1 MEVIEVKENLNQMK
15 NKLLHFALDL
25 FSDSD
30 DEEQDS
36 IFAQVKIYRTTSVR
50 IFEYVIGIQLLAIWL
65 LTIANIIHAAAEE
78 WQSILIVAVFGTVSV
93 GLSFRHSYHPSAYDL
108 PFVKIVNAQ
117 QVRCLSL
124 CSRLQSVV
132 VALFF
137 IWGGCAEWI
146 EVGESIF
153 LGGMITCLALLVLN
167 CIFFTY
173 KIYKLRNLVEV
184 EAPSPTIR
192 NEKLL
197 IVGTLVLSIA
207 VGFGVHY
214 IPFWDSLPG
223 LLSGFLRGLVSIAL
237 IAGIIWAGNRFFGL
251 FREIGK
257 ESSDSPD
264 KR

>member
-1 MEVIEVKENLNQMK
+1 MK

-25 FSDSD
+25 FSASD

-36 IFAQVKIYRTTSVR
+36 IFAQVKIYRTASVR
-50 IFEYVIGIQLLAIWL
+50 IFEYVIGILLLVLWL
-65 LTIANIIHAAAEE
+65 LTIGNIIHAAAEE
-78 WQSILIVAVFGTVSV
+78 WQSYLIVAIFGTVSV
-93 GLSFRHSYHPSAYDL
+93 GLSFRHSYHPSANDL
-108 PFVKIVNAQ
+108 PFVKIVNAR
-117 QVRCLSL
+117 QVHYLSL
-124 CSRLQSVV
+124 CGRLQSVV
-132 VALFF
+132 FALFF
-137 IWGGCAEWI
+137 IWVGCAEWI
-146 EVGESIF
+146 EGESIF

-173 KIYKLRNLVEV
+173 KIYKLRKLVEV
-184 EAPSPTIR
+184 PSSPTIR

-197 IVGTLVLSIA
+197 IVGTLVLTIA

-251 FREIGK
+251 FREIDK

-264 KR
+264 KQ

>member
-1 MEVIEVKENLNQMK
+1 MK

-50 IFEYVIGIQLLAIWL
+50 IFEYVIGILLLAIWL
-65 LTIANIIHAAAEE
+65 LTIGNITHVAAEE
-78 WQSILIVAVFGTVSV
+78 WHSCLIIAVVGTVSV

-108 PFVKIVNAQ
+108 PFVKIVNAR

-124 CSRLQSVV
+124 CGRLQSVV
-132 VALFF
+132 YALFF
-137 IWGGCAEWI
+137 IWVCCAEWI
-146 EVGESIF
+146 ESESIF
-153 LGGMITCLALLVLN
+153 LGGMITALALLVLN
-167 CIFFTY
+167 CIFF
-173 KIYKLRNLVEV
+173 IYRIYRLRHLVEV
-184 EAPSPTIR
+184 APSPTIR

-197 IVGTLVLSIA
+197 IVGTLVLTIA
-207 VGFGVHY
+207 VGFGVHCL
-214 IPFWDSLPG
+214 PFWDSLPS

-251 FREIGK
+251 FREIDK

-264 KR
+264 KQ

>member
-1 MEVIEVKENLNQMK
+1 MEVIEVIENLNQMK
-15 NKLLHFALDL
+15 KKLLHFALDL
-25 FSDSD
+25 FSASD

-36 IFAQVKIYRTTSVR
+36 IFAQVKIYRTASVR
-50 IFEYVIGIQLLAIWL
+50 IFEYIIGILLLAIWL
-65 LTIANIIHAAAEE
+65 LTIVNITHVAAEE
-78 WQSILIVAVFGTVSV
+78 WHFCLIIAVVGTVSV
-93 GLSFRHSYHPSAYDL
+93 GLSFRHSYHPSASDL
-108 PFVKIVNAQ
+108 PFVKIVNAR

-124 CSRLQSVV
+124 CGRLQSVV
-132 VALFF
+132 YALFF

-146 EVGESIF
+146 ESESVF

-173 KIYKLRNLVEV
+173 KIYKLRHLVEV
-184 EAPSPTIR
+184 PSSPTIR

-197 IVGTLVLSIA
+197 IVGTLVLTIA

-223 LLSGFLRGLVSIAL
+223 LLSGFLKGFVTIFL
-237 IAGIIWAGNRFFGL
+237 IVGIIWAGNRFFGL
-251 FREIGK
+251 FREIDK

-264 KR
+264 KQ

>member
-1 MEVIEVKENLNQMK
+1 MK

-25 FSDSD
+25 FSASD

-36 IFAQVKIYRTTSVR
+36 IFAQVKIYRTASVR
-50 IFEYVIGIQLLAIWL
+50 VFEYVIGIQLLAIWL
-65 LTIANIIHAAAEE
+65 LAIVNITHVAAEE
-78 WQSILIVAVFGTVSV
+78 WHSCLIIAVVGTVSV

-108 PFVKIVNAQ
+108 PFVKIVNAR
-117 QVRCLSL
+117 QVHCLSL
-124 CSRLQSVV
+124 CGRLQSVV
-132 VALFF
+132 YALFF
-137 IWGGCAEWI
+137 IWVSCAEWI
-146 EVGESIF
+146 EGESIF

-173 KIYKLRNLVEV
+173 KIYKLRHLVEV
-184 EAPSPTIR
+184 PSSPTIR

-197 IVGTLVLSIA
+197 IVGTLVLTIA

-214 IPFWDSLPG
+214 LPFWDSLPS
-223 LLSGFLRGLVSIAL
+223 LLSGFLKGFVTIVL
-237 IAGIIWAGNRFFGL
+237 IVGIIWAGNRFFGL
-251 FREIGK
+251 FREIDK

>member
-1 MEVIEVKENLNQMK
+1 MK

-25 FSDSD
+25 FSASD

-36 IFAQVKIYRTTSVR
+36 IFAQVKIYRTASVR
-50 IFEYVIGIQLLAIWL
+50 VFEYVIGIQLLAIWL
-65 LTIANIIHAAAEE
+65 LAIVNITHVAAEE
-78 WQSILIVAVFGTVSV
+78 WHSCLIFAVVGTVSV

-108 PFVKIVNAQ
+108 PFVKIVNAR
-117 QVRCLSL
+117 QVHCLSL
-124 CSRLQSVV
+124 CGRLQSVV
-132 VALFF
+132 YALFF
-137 IWGGCAEWI
+137 IWVSCAEWI
-146 EVGESIF
+146 EGESIF

-173 KIYKLRNLVEV
+173 KIYKLRHLVEV
-184 EAPSPTIR
+184 PSSPTIR

-197 IVGTLVLSIA
+197 IVGTLVLTIA

-214 IPFWDSLPG
+214 LPFWDSLPS

-251 FREIGK
+251 FREIDK

>member
-1 MEVIEVKENLNQMK
+1 MK
-15 NKLLHFALDL
+15 NKLLHFVLDL

-36 IFAQVKIYRTTSVR
+36 IFAQVKIYRTASVR
-50 IFEYVIGIQLLAIWL
+50 IFEYIIGIQLLAIWL
-65 LTIANIIHAAAEE
+65 LIIRNIIHAAAEE
-78 WQSILIVAVFGTVSV
+78 WHSYLIVAIFGTVSV
-93 GLSFRHSYHPSAYDL
+93 VLSFRHSYHPSAYDL
-108 PFVKIVNAQ
+108 PFVKIVNAR

-132 VALFF
+132 FALFF

-146 EVGESIF
+146 EIESESIF
-153 LGGMITCLALLVLN
+153 LGGIITIIALLVLN

-223 LLSGFLRGLVSIAL
+223 LVSGVLRGFVSIIL
-237 IAGIIWAGNRFFGL
+237 IVGIIWAGNRFFGL
-251 FREIGK
+251 FREIDKG
-257 ESSDSPD
+257 ESDSPD

>member
-1 MEVIEVKENLNQMK
+1 
-15 NKLLHFALDL
+15 
-25 FSDSD
+25 
-30 DEEQDS
+30 
-36 IFAQVKIYRTTSVR
+36 
-50 IFEYVIGIQLLAIWL
+50 
-65 LTIANIIHAAAEE
+65 
-78 WQSILIVAVFGTVSV
+78 
-93 GLSFRHSYHPSAYDL
+93 
-108 PFVKIVNAQ
+108 
-117 QVRCLSL
+117 
-124 CSRLQSVV
+124 
-132 VALFF
+132 
-137 IWGGCAEWI
+137 
-146 EVGESIF
+146 
-153 LGGMITCLALLVLN
+153 MITCLALLVLN

-223 LLSGFLRGLVSIAL
+223 LVSGVLRGLVSIAL

-251 FREIGK
+251 FREIDK

>member
-1 MEVIEVKENLNQMK
+1 MK

-25 FSDSD
+25 FSASD

-36 IFAQVKIYRTTSVR
+36 IFAQVKIYRTASVR

-65 LTIANIIHAAAEE
+65 LTIVNITHVAAEE
-78 WQSILIVAVFGTVSV
+78 WHSCLIIAVVGTVSV

-108 PFVKIVNAQ
+108 PFVKIVNAR
-117 QVRCLSL
+117 QVHYLSL
-124 CSRLQSVV
+124 CGRLQSVV
-132 VALFF
+132 YALFF
-137 IWGGCAEWI
+137 IWVCCAEWI
-146 EVGESIF
+146 ESESIF
-153 LGGMITCLALLVLN
+153 LGGMITALALLVLN

-173 KIYKLRNLVEV
+173 KIYKLRHLVEV
-184 EAPSPTIR
+184 PSSPTIR

-197 IVGTLVLSIA
+197 IVGTLVLTIA

-214 IPFWDSLPG
+214 LPFWDSLPS
-223 LLSGFLRGLVSIAL
+223 LLSGFLKGFVTIVL
-237 IAGIIWAGNRFFGL
+237 IVGIIWAGNRFFGL
-251 FREIGK
+251 FREIDK

>member
-1 MEVIEVKENLNQMK
+1 MK
-15 NKLLHFALDL
+15 NKLLHFVLDL
-25 FSDSD
+25 ISDSD

-50 IFEYVIGIQLLAIWL
+50 IFEYVIGILLLAIWL

-78 WQSILIVAVFGTVSV
+78 WHTYLIVAIFGTVSV
-93 GLSFRHSYHPSAYDL
+93 GLSFRHSYHPSASDL
-108 PFVKIVNAQ
+108 PFVKIVNAR
-117 QVRCLSL
+117 QVHCLSL

-132 VALFF
+132 FALFF
-137 IWGGCAEWI
+137 IWAGCAEWI

-173 KIYKLRNLVEV
+173 KIYKLRHLVEV
-184 EAPSPTIR
+184 PSSPTIR

-197 IVGTLVLSIA
+197 IVGTLVLTIA

-214 IPFWDSLPG
+214 LPFWDSLPS
-223 LLSGFLRGLVSIAL
+223 LLSGFLRGFVTIVL
-237 IAGIIWAGNRFFGL
+237 IVGIIWAGNRFFGL
-251 FREIGK
+251 FREIDK

>member
-1 MEVIEVKENLNQMK
+1 MEVIEVIENLNQMK

-25 FSDSD
+25 FSASD

-36 IFAQVKIYRTTSVR
+36 IFAQVKIYRTASVR
-50 IFEYVIGIQLLAIWL
+50 IFEYIIGILLLAIWL
-65 LTIANIIHAAAEE
+65 LTIVNITHVAAEE
-78 WQSILIVAVFGTVSV
+78 WHSCLIIAVVGTVSV
-93 GLSFRHSYHPSAYDL
+93 GLSFRHSYHPSASDL
-108 PFVKIVNAQ
+108 PFVKIVNAR

-124 CSRLQSVV
+124 CGRLQSVV
-132 VALFF
+132 YALFF

-146 EVGESIF
+146 ESENVF
-153 LGGMITCLALLVLN
+153 LGGMITALALMVLN

-173 KIYKLRNLVEV
+173 KIYKLRHLVEV
-184 EAPSPTIR
+184 PSSPTIR

-197 IVGTLVLSIA
+197 IVGTLVLTIA

-214 IPFWDSLPG
+214 LPFWDSLPS
-223 LLSGFLRGLVSIAL
+223 LLSGFLKGFVTIVL
-237 IAGIIWAGNRFFGL
+237 IVGIIWAGNRFFGL
-251 FREIGK
+251 FREIDK

>member
-1 MEVIEVKENLNQMK
+1 MK
-15 NKLLHFALDL
+15 NKLLHFVLDL
-25 FSDSD
+25 FSASD

-36 IFAQVKIYRTTSVR
+36 IFAQVKIYRTASVR
-50 IFEYVIGIQLLAIWL
+50 IFEYVIGILLLAIWL
-65 LTIANIIHAAAEE
+65 LTIVNITHVAAEE
-78 WQSILIVAVFGTVSV
+78 WHSCLIIAVVGTVSV
-93 GLSFRHSYHPSAYDL
+93 GLSFRHSYHPSASDL
-108 PFVKIVNAQ
+108 PFVKIVNSR

-132 VALFF
+132 FALFF
-137 IWGGCAEWI
+137 IWIGCAEKI
-146 EVGESIF
+146 ESESIF

-173 KIYKLRNLVEV
+173 RIYRLRNLVEV
-184 EAPSPTIR
+184 APSSTIR

-251 FREIGK
+251 FREIDK

>member
-1 MEVIEVKENLNQMK
+1 MEVIEVIENLNQMK

-36 IFAQVKIYRTTSVR
+36 IFAQVKIYRTASVR
-50 IFEYVIGIQLLAIWL
+50 IFEYVIGILLLAIWL
-65 LTIANIIHAAAEE
+65 LTIVNITHVAAEE
-78 WQSILIVAVFGTVSV
+78 WHSCLIIAVVGTVSV

-108 PFVKIVNAQ
+108 PFVKIVNAR

-124 CSRLQSVV
+124 CGRLQSVV
-132 VALFF
+132 YALFF
-137 IWGGCAEWI
+137 IWVCCAEWI
-146 EVGESIF
+146 ESESVF
-153 LGGMITCLALLVLN
+153 LGGMITALALLVLN

-173 KIYKLRNLVEV
+173 KIYKLRHLVEV
-184 EAPSPTIR
+184 PSSPTIR

-197 IVGTLVLSIA
+197 IVGTLVLTIA

-214 IPFWDSLPG
+214 LPFWDSLPS
-223 LLSGFLRGLVSIAL
+223 LLSGFLKGFVTIVL
-237 IAGIIWAGNRFFGL
+237 IVGIIWAGNRFFGL
-251 FREIGK
+251 FREIDK

>member
-1 MEVIEVKENLNQMK
+1 MK

-25 FSDSD
+25 FSASD

-36 IFAQVKIYRTTSVR
+36 IFAQVKIYRTASVR
-50 IFEYVIGIQLLAIWL
+50 IFEYIIGILLLAIWL
-65 LTIANIIHAAAEE
+65 LTIRNIIHATAEE
-78 WQSILIVAVFGTVSV
+78 WHSYLIVAVFGTVSV

-108 PFVKIVNAQ
+108 PFVKIVNAR

-132 VALFF
+132 FALFF

-146 EVGESIF
+146 EIESESIF
-153 LGGMITCLALLVLN
+153 LGGIITIIALLVLN

-184 EAPSPTIR
+184 EAPSPTVR

-214 IPFWDSLPG
+214 IPFWDSLPD
-223 LLSGFLRGLVSIAL
+223 LVSGVLRGLVSIIL
-237 IAGIIWAGNRFFGL
+237 IVGIIWAGNRFFGL
-251 FREIGK
+251 FREIDK

-264 KR
+264 KQ